1 MQFAADGDEIGGEPL
16 TLVGPQSTIRVGDG
30 STAGAAFTAT
40 IAADLTGNTQLV
52 KTDAGTLVVSGSN
65 SYTGGTAIEGG
76 TLAISADVNL
86 GDAAGDLTFGDGTLQ
101 TTADLES
108 DRAVRSEEHTS
119 ELQSLMRISYAAF
132 CLKKKKKN

>member
-1 MQFAADGDEIGGEPL
+1 MRISDWSSDVCSSDL
-16 TLVGPQSTIRVGDG
+16 
-30 STAGAAFTAT
+30 
-40 IAADLTGNTQLV
+40 LTGNTQLV

-108 DRAVRSEEHTS
+108 DRAV
-119 ELQSLMRISYAAF
+119 SLTGNGTLLTDQDTNLT
-132 CLKKKKKN
+132 LKDRKSTRLNSSH

>member
-101 TTADLES
+101 PTAELA
-108 DRAVRSEEHTS
+108 RARTVHLTGNGPLLTAQAPTFTPNR
-119 ELQSLMRISYAAF
+119 
-132 CLKKKKKN
+132 

>member
-1 MQFAADGDEIGGEPL
+1 MRISDWSSDVCSSDL
-16 TLVGPQSTIRVGDG
+16 
-30 STAGAAFTAT
+30 
-40 IAADLTGNTQLV
+40 LTGNTQLV

-86 GDAAGDLTFGDGTLQ
+86 GDAAGDMTFGAGPLQ

-108 DRAVRSEEHTS
+108 DSAVSLTGNGTLLTDQDQTYTLNGAHSARRARHQGEGA
-119 ELQSLMRISYAAF
+119 Q
-132 CLKKKKKN
+132 